1 LRFLNQQQKKSS
13 VLNRFFTF
21 SAAVAV
27 ICVAHIGV
35 TPPEMAFAEI
45 VFKKAKPKKNGGSRI
60 NIQITPDED
69 FYVNEHKKKLQKKST
84 PEEDEHGEAAVA
96 VKPIAPADLQDWF
109 WTANSPSIGEASSG
123 RLDTAMQVLSAN
135 PGKAAKFSPNIA
147 QMQELAEAHGGNILL
162 ATLGKD
168 VSPAFVLAVIGVE
181 SGGRAEAVS
190 GAGAV
195 GLMQLIPDTAA
206 RFNVTDSTDPAQN
219 IKGGTAYLDWL
230 LKEFKRDPLL
240 ALAGYNAGEGAV
252 RKHNGVPPYAE
263 TRAYVPKVVAAWQVA
278 RTLCMTPPKYVTD
291 GCVFKS
297 SASK

>member
-1 LRFLNQQQKKSS
+1 MTRFYTP
-13 VLNRFFTF
+13 FAAI
-21 SAAVAV
+21 AAV
-27 ICVAHIGV
+27 CVAFVGV
-35 TPPEMAFAEI
+35 TVPEMGAAEI
-45 VFKKAKPKKNGGSRI
+45 IFKKAKPKKSGGSRI
-60 NIQITPDED
+60 NIQIQLEED
-69 FYVNEHKKKLQKKST
+69 FYENEHQKKLQKESGATEESAST
-84 PEEDEHGEAAVA
+84 GSTDTAAA
-96 VKPIAPADLQDWF
+96 KPIAPADLQDWF
-109 WTANSPSIGEASSG
+109 WTANSPSLAQASSG
-123 RLDTAMQVLSAN
+123 RLDTAMKSLSAN
-135 PGKAAKFSPNIA
+135 PGKAAKFSPNIG
-147 QMQELAEAHGGNILL
+147 QMQKLVQAHGGNILL

-181 SGGRAEAVS
+181 SGGRAEVVS
-190 GAGAV
+190 SAGAV

-252 RKHNGVPPYAE
+252 KKHAGVPPYAE

-291 GCVFKS
+291 GCVFKP
-297 SASK
+297 SKSK

>member
-1 LRFLNQQQKKSS
+1 MQK
-13 VLNRFFTF
+13 
-21 SAAVAV
+21 
-27 ICVAHIGV
+27 
-35 TPPEMAFAEI
+35 
-45 VFKKAKPKKNGGSRI
+45 
-60 NIQITPDED
+60 
-69 FYVNEHKKKLQKKST
+69 
-84 PEEDEHGEAAVA
+84 
-96 VKPIAPADLQDWF
+96 
-109 WTANSPSIGEASSG
+109 
-123 RLDTAMQVLSAN
+123 
-135 PGKAAKFSPNIA
+135 
-147 QMQELAEAHGGNILL
+147 LAETHGGNILL

-252 RKHNGVPPYAE
+252 RKHKGVPPYAE

-291 GCVFKS
+291 GCVFKP

>member
-1 LRFLNQQQKKSS
+1 MIRFI
-13 VLNRFFTF
+13 T
-21 SAAVAV
+21 AVAA
-27 ICVAHIGV
+27 IAALCVAFAAV
-35 TPPEMAFAEI
+35 TPPEMASAEI
-45 VFKKAKPKKNGGSRI
+45 VFKKAKKKGGGGSRI
-60 NIQITPDED
+60 NVQITPEED
-69 FYVNEHKKKLQKKST
+69 YYKNEHKKKLEKNAASKDEPST
-84 PEEDEHGEAAVA
+84 EKVA
-96 VKPIAPADLQDWF
+96 VNKPVAPADLQDWF
-109 WTANSPSIGEASSG
+109 WTANSPSINQASSG
-123 RLDTAMQVLSAN
+123 RLDTAMKSLSAN
-135 PGKAAKFSPNIA
+135 PNKAAKFSPNIA
-147 QMQELAEAHGGNILL
+147 HMQKLAQAHGSSILL

-190 GAGAV
+190 SAGAV

-252 RKHNGVPPYAE
+252 KKHKGVPPYAE
-263 TRAYVPKVVAAWQVA
+263 TRTYVPKVVAAWQVA